1 MLAMLFIKQHSVN
14 SIIRLYSSGKAIYC
28 NFGLTVGVFE
38 NIIRC
43 SLLTDICLM
52 ELALMYAVIQ
62 TGGKQYRVAEGTTL
76 KIEKLELGAGD
87 SVEFD
92 KVLMVQSGDA
102 VKVGQPYV
110 QGSKVTATV
119 VSQGRHKKIRI
130 IKFRR
135 RKHHMKQMGHRQ
147 YYTEVQITGISA

>member
-1 MLAMLFIKQHSVN
+1 
-14 SIIRLYSSGKAIYC
+14 
-28 NFGLTVGVFE
+28 
-38 NIIRC
+38 
-43 SLLTDICLM
+43 
-52 ELALMYAVIQ
+52 MYAVIQ
-62 TGGKQYRVAEGTTL
+62 TGGKQYRVEEGATL
-76 KIEKLELGAGD
+76 KIEKLELGTGD

-92 KVLMVQSGDA
+92 KVLMVQSGGA

-110 QGSKVTATV
+110 EGGKVTATV
-119 VSQGRHKKIRI
+119 LSQGRHKKVKI